1 MKFPSSLRPGIAV
14 LLAAIAI
21 YAIPIRWIETR
32 RFTPLDVPI
41 SASNGHFRTDE
52 FKINLSGD
60 YQVNFY
66 RPYDASPQYSNC
78 PDDATSGTKWTVFRN
93 GHAIAVS
100 VPVDPG
106 VQPWRRINSFRASPG
121 SYSIDV
127 EVLPGAECL
136 NVARMQLVVSTFNDF
151 QDVLDLLWDCCVF
164 LAGVGIVLLI
174 LAKRVSFG
182 ELPDNQTHELLQISQ
197 SPGYARTFGF
207 RKRRPMP
214 IFHRIPDFGMIF
226 FFAMISTLIIMIVLT
241 THHSVSMGIS
251 TRLTRPTGFNVNIDP
266 GNRPLL
272 VWIDA
277 DGKCFLNEKQ
287 IARDDLGTALKRE
300 LAQRAEPTVY
310 FEADGNVY
318 FGDAAFAMSEI
329 KNASGKLVWLT
340 PKTRSDF
347 DAQSAA
353 SQTSNK

>member
-32 RFTPLDVPI
+32 RFTPLDVPF

-60 YQVNFY
+60 YRVNFY
-66 RPYDASPQYSNC
+66 RPYDGSPEYSNC
-78 PDDATSGTKWTVFRN
+78 PDDATSNTKWTVFRN
-93 GHAIAVS
+93 GQPVTVS
-100 VPVDPG
+100 VPLAPG
-106 VQPWRRINSFRASPG
+106 IQPWRRINFFRASPG
-121 SYSIDV
+121 SYSVDV
-127 EVLPGAECL
+127 EVLQGAECL
-136 NVARMQLVVSTFNDF
+136 NVARMQLVVSTFNNF

-174 LAKRVSFG
+174 LAKPVSFG
-182 ELPDNQTHELLQISQ
+182 ELPNNQTHELTPISQ
-197 SPGYARTFGF
+197 SSGYLRSFGF

-226 FFAMISTLIIMIVLT
+226 FFAMISTLIIMIILT
-241 THHSVSMGIS
+241 THHSVSMGIKA
-251 TRLTRPTGFNVNIDP
+251 RLTRPTGFNVNIDP
-266 GNRPLL
+266 RNKPLL

-277 DGKCFLNEKQ
+277 DGKYFLNEKQ
-287 IARDDLGTALKRE
+287 ITRNDLGNALKRE
-300 LAQRAEPTVY
+300 LARRAEPTVY
-310 FEADGNVY
+310 FEADGNAY

-340 PKTRSDF
+340 PKTRLDF